1 MRALSG
7 AHQMRARWQVP
18 AAASYE
24 QAVSMLAGEL
34 RALLVGLS
42 ISSEDGDLDKDIHY
56 WMRRFDMDND
66 GTITYQEFSRELS
79 A

>member
-1 MRALSG
+1 
-7 AHQMRARWQVP
+7 
-18 AAASYE
+18 
-24 QAVSMLAGEL
+24 MLAGEL

-42 ISSEDGDLDKDIHY
+42 ISHEDGDLDGDMHY

-66 GTITYQEFSRELS
+66 GTITFQEFSRELS